1 MNLRNKMNISVT
13 ILDQDRRLFESG
25 SGSKGIDPVFL
36 LVRQNNKAHN
46 EYDKDLHY
54 QNSITKPKISF
65 QMIPKNKNP

>member
-1 MNLRNKMNISVT
+1 MNLRNKMNIYVT

-46 EYDKDLHY
+46 VHDKGLHY
-54 QNSITKPKISF
+54 QN
-65 QMIPKNKNP
+65 